1 MLVYKE
7 INIKSTKCK
16 NFSCKS
22 NCKLFENGRNTN
34 LMHGTCQIDVMSIL
48 MVVCDILSQSKEDC
62 EKCEKCNKII
72 LKSLFFCI
80 PFGGGGGCGALLLFH
95 LIGVLSLV
103 SFYLGPT
110 HSNYFNYNGP
120 PPLPIKR

>member
-16 NFSCKS
+16 NFHANLIVDYSKM
-22 NCKLFENGRNTN
+22 GGTTN
-34 LMHGTCQIDVMSIL
+34 FMHGTCQIDVMSIL

-72 LKSLFFCI
+72 LKSLFFV
-80 PFGGGGGCGALLLFH
+80 FRLGGDCGALILFH

-103 SFYLGPT
+103 SFY
-110 HSNYFNYNGP
+110 
-120 PPLPIKR
+120 

>member
-48 MVVCDILSQSKEDC
+48 MVVCDILSQSKEDG

-72 LKSLFFCI
+72 LKSLFFV
-80 PFGGGGGCGALLLFH
+80 FRLGGGGLWRINTFSLNWR
-95 LIGVLSLV
+95 SLV
-103 SFYLGPT
+103 GFFLLRS
-110 HSNYFNYNGP
+110 HAQ
-120 PPLPIKR
+120 